1 MIHVLNFQRKA
12 HKSEKKNFSL
22 GYVDGNVRA
31 FYLSALAHTLSSQL
45 KFC

>member
-1 MIHVLNFQRKA
+1 MTFKGRHTKVK
-12 HKSEKKNFSL
+12 KKNFSL
-22 GYVDGNVRA
+22 GYVDGSVRA